1 MPTTLFDILSSIE
14 ILDATG
20 PDPRHVAIGAIRF
33 DSRQVQPGDLFV
45 AVRGAGADGHDF
57 IQKAL
62 ENGAAAVVCEQQP
75 AVADPAP
82 ALVRVAD
89 SAEALGRMAANY
101 YGRPSEQIGLVG
113 VTGTNGK
120 TTVTTL
126 LWQCFSRLGYRC
138 GLIGTVEN
146 RVGDQIV
153 PSTHTTPDAVSLQAL
168 LRQMADAGCAY
179 VFMETS
185 SHAIHQRRIAGA
197 NFAGA
202 VFTNLTHDHL
212 DYHGTFAAYRDAK
225 KRLFD
230 DLPAQAFAL
239 TNADDRNGKF
249 MLQNT
254 RAKTFTYGLKTSS
267 TFKAKIIE
275 NALNGLHL
283 RLDDEDFHA
292 RMIGEFNAYNLLA
305 VYGVAR
311 LLGIDKH
318 AALTALSDLRGAEGR
333 FDYVVH
339 PSKNGCIGIVDYAH
353 TPDAVEKVLETIQQ
367 LKKRGAKVITVIGC
381 GGDRDKT
388 KRPLMARVAARLS
401 DQAILTSDNPRTED
415 PQAILHD
422 MEAGLSPEDQ
432 QKTLTIENREQAIK
446 TAERFA
452 RPGDIIL
459 VAGKGHE
466 KYQDIKGVKYPFDDR
481 AMLERMMKEG

>member
-1 MPTTLFDILSSIE
+1 
-14 ILDATG
+14 
-20 PDPRHVAIGAIRF
+20 
-33 DSRQVQPGDLFV
+33 
-45 AVRGAGADGHDF
+45 
-57 IQKAL
+57 
-62 ENGAAAVVCEQQP
+62 
-75 AVADPAP
+75 
-82 ALVRVAD
+82 
-89 SAEALGRMAANY
+89 
-101 YGRPSEQIGLVG
+101 
-113 VTGTNGK
+113 
-120 TTVTTL
+120 
-126 LWQCFSRLGYRC
+126 
-138 GLIGTVEN
+138 
-146 RVGDQIV
+146 
-153 PSTHTTPDAVSLQAL
+153 
-168 LRQMADAGCAY
+168 
-179 VFMETS
+179 
-185 SHAIHQRRIAGA
+185 
-197 NFAGA
+197 
-202 VFTNLTHDHL
+202 
-212 DYHGTFAAYRDAK
+212 
-225 KRLFD
+225 
-230 DLPAQAFAL
+230 
-239 TNADDRNGKF
+239 
-249 MLQNT
+249 
-254 RAKTFTYGLKTSS
+254 
-267 TFKAKIIE
+267 
-275 NALNGLHL
+275 
-283 RLDDEDFHA
+283 
-292 RMIGEFNAYNLLA
+292 
-305 VYGVAR
+305 
-311 LLGIDKH
+311 
-318 AALTALSDLRGAEGR
+318 LTALSDLRGAEGR